1 MVYHGNHLEY
11 GPNGE
16 STSNQHEPSRDSSI
30 MHAALEGLRILDL
43 SRILAGPFATQN
55 LADFGADVIKVEAP
69 WGDDTRK
76 WGPPFV
82 ETDGEKTAAYFY
94 SCNRGKRSIS
104 IDMKTDEGRTLLRKL
119 ALKADVIV
127 ENMKVG
133 TLTRMGFDP
142 NELIKE
148 NDKLIICQ
156 ITGFGQTGP
165 RSSQPGY
172 DVALQGISGIMS
184 VTGEKDGPPIK
195 VGVAWI
201 DVLTG
206 FAATSAILAAL
217 HHRNI
222 TGKGQIIDLS
232 LFDVA
237 LMSMVNQAQN
247 WITSGISP
255 IRMGHAHP
263 NIVPY
268 QAFEASDGWFILATG
283 NDAQYVSVC
292 DVIERPDL
300 SSSPFDTNAGRLSQR
315 DNLIGELK
323 KIFLTKSIDYW
334 LENFGK
340 SGVPC
345 SPIFDIGQSFMD
357 SHSIDRGAIW
367 TLDDGTPSVASAFR
381 FFSDTPARPS
391 RGPPKLDEHRD
402 EIIHDWLS

>member
-1 MVYHGNHLEY
+1 MDKMVK
-11 GPNGE
+11 
-16 STSNQHEPSRDSSI
+16 STSNQHEPSRDSGI

-55 LADFGADVIKVEAP
+55 LADLGADVIKVEAP
-69 WGDDTRK
+69 WGDDTRR

-82 ETDGEKTAAYFY
+82 EKDGENTAAYFY

-104 IDMKTDEGRTLLRKL
+104 IDVKTDEGRLLLRKL

-133 TLTRMGFDP
+133 TLSRMGFNP
-142 NELIKE
+142 NELINE
-148 NDKLIICQ
+148 NEKLIICQ

-184 VTGEKDGPPIK
+184 VTGEEDGPPIK

-268 QAFEASDGWFILATG
+268 QAFQASDGWFILATG
-283 NDAQYVSVC
+283 NDTQYVSVC
-292 DVIERPDL
+292 EIIGRPDL
-300 SSSPFDTNAGRLSQR
+300 SSSPYDTNAGRLLQR
-315 DNLIGELK
+315 DDLIGELK
-323 KIFLTKSIDYW
+323 RIFLTKSIDYW

-345 SPIFDIGQSFMD
+345 TPIFDIGQSFMD

-367 TLDDGTPSVASAFR
+367 TLDDGTLSVASAFR
-381 FFSDTPARPS
+381 FFSETPARPS

>member
-1 MVYHGNHLEY
+1 MVK
-11 GPNGE
+11 
-16 STSNQHEPSRDSSI
+16 STSNQHEPSRDSRI

-55 LADFGADVIKVEAP
+55 LADLGADVIKVEAP
-69 WGDDTRK
+69 WGDDTRR

-82 ETDGEKTAAYFY
+82 ENDGENTAAYFY

-104 IDMKTDEGRTLLRKL
+104 IDIKTDEGRLLLRKL

-133 TLTRMGFDP
+133 TLSRMGFNP
-142 NELIKE
+142 NELINE
-148 NDKLIICQ
+148 NEKLIICQ

-184 VTGEKDGPPIK
+184 VTGEEDGPPIK

-268 QAFEASDGWFILATG
+268 QAFQASDGWFILATG
-283 NDAQYVSVC
+283 NDTQYVSVC
-292 DVIERPDL
+292 EIIGRPDL
-300 SSSPFDTNAGRLSQR
+300 SSSPYDTNAGRLSQR

-323 KIFLTKSIDYW
+323 RIFLTKSIDYW

-345 SPIFDIGQSFMD
+345 TPIFDIGQSFLD

-367 TLDDGTPSVASAFR
+367 TLDDGTQSVASAFR
-381 FFSDTPARPS
+381 FFSETPARPS

>member
-1 MVYHGNHLEY
+1 
-11 GPNGE
+11 
-16 STSNQHEPSRDSSI
+16 

-55 LADFGADVIKVEAP
+55 LADLGADVIKVEAP

-82 ETDGEKTAAYFY
+82 EKDGEKTAAYFY

-104 IDMKTDEGRTLLRKL
+104 IDVKTDEGRTLLRKL

-142 NELIKE
+142 NQLIKE
-148 NDKLIICQ
+148 NEKLIVCQ

-184 VTGEKDGPPIK
+184 VTGEEDGPPIK

-247 WITSGISP
+247 WIASGVSP
-255 IRMGHAHP
+255 SRMGHAHP

-292 DVIERPDL
+292 DVIGRPDL
-300 SSSPFDTNAGRLSQR
+300 SSSPFDTNAGRLSKR
-315 DNLIGELK
+315 DDLIEELK
-323 KIFLTKSIDYW
+323 KIFLTESIDYW

>member
-1 MVYHGNHLEY
+1 
-11 GPNGE
+11 
-16 STSNQHEPSRDSSI
+16 

-55 LADFGADVIKVEAP
+55 LADLGADVIKVEAP
-69 WGDDTRK
+69 WGDDTRR

-82 ETDGEKTAAYFY
+82 EKDGENTAAYFY

-104 IDMKTDEGRTLLRKL
+104 IDLKTDEGRLLLRKL

-133 TLTRMGFDP
+133 TLSRMGFNP
-142 NELIKE
+142 NELINE
-148 NDKLIICQ
+148 NEKLIICQ

-165 RSSQPGY
+165 RSSQPVY

-184 VTGEKDGPPIK
+184 VTGEEDGPPIK

-255 IRMGHAHP
+255 NRMGHAHP

-268 QAFEASDGWFILATG
+268 QAFQASDGWFILATG
-283 NDAQYVSVC
+283 ND
-292 DVIERPDL
+292 L
-300 SSSPFDTNAGRLSQR
+300 S
-315 DNLIGELK
+315 LIH
-323 KIFLTKSIDYW
+323 I
-334 LENFGK
+334 
-340 SGVPC
+340 
-345 SPIFDIGQSFMD
+345 
-357 SHSIDRGAIW
+357 
-367 TLDDGTPSVASAFR
+367 
-381 FFSDTPARPS
+381 
-391 RGPPKLDEHRD
+391 
-402 EIIHDWLS
+402 